1 MPPRARSR
9 SQRLVTRVAALHRMW
24 PLLSGGR
31 WYSRH
36 ARSALHPP
44 ASAGLICF
52 VLLTTRPE
60 ISLLVHKAMRS
71 QGVEDF
77 HFRTRF
83 PRTDEWRGIAWLVLL
98 VSSPERIQCPIH
110 PAGDFSIKKTEQHC
124 SPACPPWLSEKLGRS
139 QRVLPLRVHI
149 NKEKWFT
156 SATDSMH
163 ERGSLHFLIH
173 SWKWLL
179 SQSFLG
185 TGQGQFA

>member
-1 MPPRARSR
+1 MPSRARSR
-9 SQRLVTRVAALHRMW
+9 SQRFLTRMAALHRMW

-31 WYSRH
+31 WHSRY
-36 ARSALHPP
+36 ARAALHPP
-44 ASAGLICF
+44 ALICF
-52 VLLTTRPE
+52 VLLTTGPE

-71 QGVEDF
+71 RGVEDF

-83 PRTDEWRGIAWLVLL
+83 PRTDEWWGIAWLVRL

-110 PAGDFSIKKTEQHC
+110 PAGDFSIKGTA
-124 SPACPPWLSEKLGRS
+124 SFSGSSPWLSEKLGPS

-156 SATDSMH
+156 SATDSMQKIAPIA
-163 ERGSLHFLIH
+163 G
-173 SWKWLL
+173 
-179 SQSFLG
+179 FLG